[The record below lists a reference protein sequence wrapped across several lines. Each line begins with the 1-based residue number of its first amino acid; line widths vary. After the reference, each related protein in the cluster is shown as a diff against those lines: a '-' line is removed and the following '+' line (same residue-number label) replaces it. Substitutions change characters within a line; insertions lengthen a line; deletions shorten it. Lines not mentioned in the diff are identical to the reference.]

1 MFDVVTNFMNTPG
14 MTPKQAA
21 EKMAGTVKK

>member
-1 MFDVVTNFMNTPG
+1 MFDVVTSFMNTPG

-21 EKMAGTVKK
+21 EKMAAAGKR